1 MEPSIRERSITG
13 RPMENPMNSIVVNSQ
28 SSSLVSTI
36 VATARAVF
44 GKVVGLAA
52 ALHNRREI
60 SQLASADAAMLR
72 DLGLT
77 PTDVEGALSQPL
89 WRDPSAQ
96 LVAAQMEWRCSAK
109 AAKHDNFVGLHA

>member
-1 MEPSIRERSITG
+1 
-13 RPMENPMNSIVVNSQ
+13 MNSVVVNSQ
-28 SSSLVSTI
+28 SSSLVSTL
-36 VATARAVF
+36 VEMMRAVF
-44 GKVVGLAA
+44 GKIASLAV

-60 SQLASADAAMLR
+60 NQLANADAAMLR

-96 LVAAQMEWRCSAK
+96 LVAAQHDWRHSSK

>member
-1 MEPSIRERSITG
+1 
-13 RPMENPMNSIVVNSQ
+13 MNSVVVNSQ
-28 SSSLVSTI
+28 SSSFVSSFVET
-36 VATARAVF
+36 VRAVF
-44 GKVVGLAA
+44 GKVAGLAV

-60 SQLASADAAMLR
+60 NQLATADAAMLR

-96 LVAAQMEWRCSAK
+96 LVAAQMDWRSSAK

>member
-1 MEPSIRERSITG
+1 MERSIRGRSITG
-13 RPMENPMNSIVVNSQ
+13 RPMENPMNSIVANSQ
-28 SSSLVSTI
+28 SSSF
-36 VATARAVF
+36 VATMRAVF
-44 GKVVGLAA
+44 GKVAGLAV

-60 SQLASADAAMLR
+60 NQLATADAAMLR

-77 PTDVEGALSQPL
+77 STDVEGALSQPL

-96 LVAAQMEWRCSAK
+96 LVTAQREWRCSSQ